1 MSIDLESGGSGPK
14 PDVAKESRRAAS
26 PSIQSELLE
35 IAMDGSDPA
44 DSARLRAV
52 DNGLGFD
59 RVLPELYAFE
69 QSPVGDASRDK
80 CCVPGSQFRKIEFF
94 LGVSHAHFCST
105 FDLGLGVEDEAALH
119 LAPDTAQGAGRQHAF
134 RRGANTK
141 IKINAALGLGGE
153 NNADHVAVGDQTK
166 PCPRSANG
174 CDEVL
179 MARAIHRED
188 RDFARLH
195 ALGLGQGVDIILRAR
210 VEIDDPLRIARTNRN
225 LVHVDIGS
233 MEKRAAGSGRKNR
246 NRAWHVLGAKRRA
259 LERIDGYINLG
270 AELGADFLAD
280 EKHGSFVAFALA
292 DDNRAFDR

>member
-105 FDLGLGVEDEAALH
+105 FDLGLG
-119 LAPDTAQGAGRQHAF
+119 
-134 RRGANTK
+134 
-141 IKINAALGLGGE
+141 GE

-195 ALGLGQGVDIILRAR
+195 ALGLGQGVDII
-210 VEIDDPLRIARTNRN
+210 
-225 LVHVDIGS
+225 
-233 MEKRAAGSGRKNR
+233 
-246 NRAWHVLGAKRRA
+246 
-259 LERIDGYINLG
+259 
-270 AELGADFLAD
+270 
-280 EKHGSFVAFALA
+280 
-292 DDNRAFDR
+292 